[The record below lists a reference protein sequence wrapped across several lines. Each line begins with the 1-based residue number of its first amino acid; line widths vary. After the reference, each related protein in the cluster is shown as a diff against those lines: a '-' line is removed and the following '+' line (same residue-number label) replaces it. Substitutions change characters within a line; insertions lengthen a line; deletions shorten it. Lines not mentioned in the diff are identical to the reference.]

1 MGTYYKEYYKN
12 NILPSI
18 SQEFNS
24 GKFQDVLVLCQ
35 VSSAFSNIA
44 IAILDFSLL
53 LRSYEGRYHI
63 NLDEC

>member
-18 SQEFNS
+18 SQELNS

-35 VSSAFSNIA
+35 VSSFFQYCDSNIGLFS
-44 IAILDFSLL
+44 IASH
-53 LRSYEGRYHI
+53 EGRYHI
-63 NLDEC
+63 NLDEW